1 MSLSKKTRFE
11 IFKRDGFTCQ
21 YCGQRPPEVVLE
33 VDHIHPSSKGGSD
46 DEINL
51 ITSCFDCNRG
61 KSDKKI
67 GDIHPRPDADIRYLE
82 TQQEIGE
89 AKRYLTS
96 QEQLAVVQKQI
107 KERLKDLWTE
117 YLTPTYAP
125 SDKQF
130 GAWLAWHSPEDL
142 DFAIRRASGK
152 YQSGSL
158 QRGNEKY
165 SCESCIR
172 YVSGIMKSVAQ
183 EREANG

>member
-1 MSLSKKTRFE
+1 MALSKRVRFE

-61 KSDKKI
+61 KSDKKL
-67 GDIHPRPDADIRYLE
+67 GDIHPRPDADVKYLE

-89 AKRYLTS
+89 AKRYLSS
-96 QEQLAVVQKQI
+96 QEELTKVRNQI
-107 KERLKDLWTE
+107 KERLESLWIE
-117 YLTPTYAP
+117 YLTPNYAP
-125 SDKQF
+125 TDKQF
-130 GAWLAWHSPEDL
+130 NAWLAWHSPEDL

-152 YQSGSL
+152 YQSGAL
-158 QRGNEKY
+158 QSSTVRMT
-165 SCESCIR
+165 CDSCIR
-172 YVSGIMKSVAQ
+172 YVSGILKSVAQ